1 MIRFL
6 LILSLIS
13 VSLFA
18 RLNPFEPVDAQDEN
32 SASPRTV
39 TNLNSPD
46 DGSRTVKIVS
56 DKKEEVKTKK
66 EAQKEI
72 KRVEIE
78 PKVKEKANQPM
89 PQKEVI
95 KEVKKVEPI
104 EEKEAIAKEQ
114 EVQKTNQPQQKS
126 LKEYKKNTKKVVVK
140 KTKTKKRIVSKSK
153 SKIKSNI
160 KPKKTVKKTVAQSI
174 RYNVLPLLTIDLLD
188 KNLTIKTTSNYK
200 LIRYY
205 EEKTENKFVF
215 DFQADIGVPTAK
227 EELSSPY
234 YQSYIVGNHPEEG
247 YFRVV
252 IPAKE
257 SVSNYKVM
265 IKDNIGTIIRK

>member
-13 VSLFA
+13 VSLSA

-56 DKKEEVKTKK
+56 DKKEEAKTKK

-78 PKVKEKANQPM
+78 PKIKEKANQPM
-89 PQKEVI
+89 PQKEVV

-104 EEKEAIAKEQ
+104 EEKEAIAQEQ

-140 KTKTKKRIVSKSK
+140 KTKKRIVSK

-200 LIRYY
+200 LIKYY

-215 DFQADIGVPTAK
+215 DFQADISVPTAK

-265 IKDNIGTIIRK
+265 IKDNIGTIIHK

>member
-13 VSLFA
+13 VSLSA
-18 RLNPFEPVDAQDEN
+18 RLNPFEPVNAQDEN

-56 DKKEEVKTKK
+56 DKKEEAKTKK

-78 PKVKEKANQPM
+78 PKIKEKANQPI
-89 PQKEVI
+89 PQKEVV

-153 SKIKSNI
+153 IKSNS

-234 YQSYIVGNHPEEG
+234 YHSYIVGNHPEEG